1 VKKRPMVEL
10 KSIEGGNG
18 MSNLFSGLEEF
29 GLGQLSSDLEV
40 YENKDDTPNKDGSA
54 EDVVPEFSEADIL
67 FDKTMTCPVCDQTIK
82 ARTIKTGR
90 VKLISAD
97 TDLRPKY
104 QDVDSLKYDAI
115 VCPKCGYAALRR
127 FFSYMTSG
135 QAKLVKEKIST
146 NFRGI
151 NQEMEIYSYDDAIA
165 RHKLALVNAVVKNSK
180 LSERAYICLKTGWL
194 YRGKRENL
202 PKDTPDYA
210 QVVKQLEKEE
220 SAFIEKAYKGFKD
233 AFAKESFPMC
243 GMDEVTCTYL
253 VADLARRSGEFDDA
267 SRWISRVLVSRNANE
282 RIKDKARDIKELI
295 RESKSE

>member
-1 VKKRPMVEL
+1 
-10 KSIEGGNG
+10 
-18 MSNLFSGLEEF
+18 MSNLFNGLEEF
-29 GLGQLSSDLEV
+29 GLGQLSNNLEV
-40 YENKDDTPNKDGSA
+40 YETKDDVQKKDGNQQ
-54 EDVVPEFSEADIL
+54 DVVPEFSEADIL

-127 FFSYMTSG
+127 FFNYMTSG
-135 QAKLVKEKIST
+135 QAKLIKEKISS

-165 RHKLALVNAVVKNSK
+165 RHKLALVNAIVKNSK

-194 YRGKRENL
+194 YRGKRESL
-202 PKDTPDYA
+202 PASTPDYNQVTA
-210 QVVKQLEKEE
+210 QLQKEE
-220 SAFIEKAYKGFKD
+220 DEFIEKAYRGFKE

-267 SRWISRVLVSRNANE
+267 SRWISRVLISRNAND

-295 RESKSE
+295 RENNTR